1 MHSLLPLCQDRKL
14 RFVRQL
20 LILFHPG
27 KKVYLAISYKY
38 IEHFYE
44 ISFKIRPFEAIF
56 LSKVLLTQDPSA
68 VLGCFKLLN
77 PV

>member
-1 MHSLLPLCQDRKL
+1 MKL
-14 RFVRQL
+14 
-20 LILFHPG
+20 
-27 KKVYLAISYKY
+27 YLAISYKY

-77 PV
+77 PVSDLKASKCLKKKNECYSESLVLTK